1 MLLKKLVPRQETGGK
16 VNFRLQ
22 LQLDRSRVILV
33 LLLIDHT
40 VDTIVMILSEMFAVN
55 EASALALHVVSC
67 RQLHTCTSRVG
78 YYIVSKWLE

>member
-33 LLLIDHT
+33 LLLIDLT

-55 EASALALHVVSC
+55 EASVLALHVVC
-67 RQLHTCTSRVG
+67 RRQLYTSRVG
-78 YYIVSKWLE
+78 Y

>member
-1 MLLKKLVPRQETGGK
+1 M
-16 VNFRLQ
+16 
-22 LQLDRSRVILV
+22 QLDRFRVILV
-33 LLLIDHT
+33 LLLIDL
-40 VDTIVMILSEMFAVN
+40 TIDMILSEMFAVN